1 MKFFFISLLFL
12 ILNNCSLNNNSK
24 FWTEDVEKKVIIKNE
39 LNKIMI
45 KSNNLMSL
53 TFNEY
58 MIFINEYDKKSNYPD
73 LNR

>member
-1 MKFFFISLLFL
+1 MKLFFISLLFL

>member
-1 MKFFFISLLFL
+1 MKLFFISLLFL

-39 LNKIMI
+39 LNKILI

>member
-1 MKFFFISLLFL
+1 MKLFFISLLFL

-39 LNKIMI
+39 LNKILI

-58 MIFINEYDKKSNYPD
+58 MVFINEYDKKSNYPD